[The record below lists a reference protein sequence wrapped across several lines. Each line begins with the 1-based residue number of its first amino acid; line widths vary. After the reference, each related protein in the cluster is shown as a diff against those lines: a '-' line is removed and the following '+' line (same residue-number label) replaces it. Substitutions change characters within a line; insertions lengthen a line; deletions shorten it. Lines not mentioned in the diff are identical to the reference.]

1 VASSEFDQAHC
12 WFFVTMILASLNSSL
27 IHPRPRTSR
36 VRHGEEETSEELQTV
51 AAEPMAAD
59 LESV

>member
-1 VASSEFDQAHC
+1 
-12 WFFVTMILASLNSSL
+12 MILASL

-51 AAEPMAAD
+51 AEPMAAD

>member
-1 VASSEFDQAHC
+1 MASSEFDQAHC
-12 WFFVTMILASLNSSL
+12 WFFVTMILASL

-51 AAEPMAAD
+51 AEPMAAD